1 MSKEGSPNLK
11 ILQRELRSVL
21 RKDHGPED
29 QFGTLLSYIGPV
41 DSAGMEGLLA
51 LAEKSTAAAGG
62 RTLMKRIGN
71 VLIECLQNV
80 MRHGLIEEDG
90 FTQLYLTLES
100 TPIGFQLQCGNM
112 VDTPMRNVLSDRLAE
127 INGMDEERIRKA
139 YIETLCNGELSSKG
153 GAGLGLLSLA
163 KKANGPIDY
172 RFDSLEGERELF
184 TLIVTIRRN

>member
-1 MSKEGSPNLK
+1 MSNQGSQNLR
-11 ILQRELRSVL
+11 ILQRELKTVL
-21 RKDHGPED
+21 QKDHGSED

-51 LAEKSTAAAGG
+51 LAEKSSAAAGG

-80 MRHGLIEEDG
+80 MRHGLIEANG

-100 TPIGFQLQCGNM
+100 TPVGFQVQCGNM
-112 VDTPMRNVLSDRLAE
+112 VDSEMRAILSDRLAE
-127 INGMDEERIRKA
+127 INGMEEEVLRKT
-139 YIETLCNGELSSKG
+139 YIETLCNGELSDKG

-163 KKANGPIDY
+163 KKASGPIDY
-172 RFDSLEGERELF
+172 RFDSQEDGRELF
-184 TLIVTIRRN
+184 TLIVTVRQD

>member
-1 MSKEGSPNLK
+1 MSNQGSPNLR

-21 RKDHGPED
+21 RKDHGSED
-29 QFGTLLSYIGPV
+29 QYGTLLSYIGPV
-41 DSAGMEGLLA
+41 DSSGMEGLLA

-62 RTLMKRIGN
+62 KTLMKRIGN

-90 FTQLYLTLES
+90 FTQLYLTLEA

-112 VDTPMRNVLSDRLAE
+112 IDTAMREVLAE
-127 INGMDEERIRKA
+127 RLYDINGMDEEDLRKA
-139 YIETLCNGELSSKG
+139 YIETLCNGKISEKG

-172 RFDSLEGERELF
+172 RFDSLEDGRELF
-184 TLIVTIRRN
+184 TLTVTVRRD

>member
-1 MSKEGSPNLK
+1 MSNQGSPNLR

-21 RKDHGPED
+21 RKDHGSED
-29 QFGTLLSYIGPV
+29 QYGTLLSYIGPV
-41 DSAGMEGLLA
+41 DSSGMEGLLA

-62 RTLMKRIGN
+62 KTLMKRIGN
-71 VLIECLQNV
+71 VVIECLQNV

-90 FTQLYLTLES
+90 FTQLYLTLEA

-112 VDTPMRNVLSDRLAE
+112 IDTAMREVLAE
-127 INGMDEERIRKA
+127 RLYDINGMDEEDLRKA
-139 YIETLCNGELSSKG
+139 YIETLCNGKISEKG

-172 RFDSLEGERELF
+172 RFDSLEDGRELF
-184 TLIVTIRRN
+184 TLTVTVRRD

>member
-1 MSKEGSPNLK
+1 MSNQGSRNLR

-21 RKDHGPED
+21 QKDHGAED
-29 QFGTLLSYIGPV
+29 QYGTLLSYIGPV

-51 LAEKSTAAAGG
+51 LAEKSSSVAGG

-80 MRHGLIEEDG
+80 MRHGLIEENG

-100 TPIGFQLQCGNM
+100 TPLGFQVQCGNM
-112 VDTPMRNVLSDRLAE
+112 VDSEMRTYLSARLSE
-127 INGMDEERIRKA
+127 INGMEEEVLRKT
-139 YIETLCNGELSSKG
+139 YIETLCNGEITSKG

-163 KKANGPIDY
+163 KKANGPIEY
-172 RFDSLEGERELF
+172 RFDTQEDNRELF
-184 TLIVTIRRN
+184 TLIVTIRRD